1 MSPPSSEPTETVSKR
16 TPGLPT
22 WGGKYFAL
30 AVLFTMNLLN
40 YVDRYSFFAAG
51 KQIKKD
57 LVISD
62 DAFGVLGV
70 SFMIVYTIIS
80 PPMGWM
86 GDRYNRKL
94 LLTGGV
100 GLWSFATVGAAFSH
114 NFGHMFFWRAL
125 LGVGEASYG
134 VIAPALISDLF
145 SVKDRGRAMGIY
157 YLGLPLGSALG
168 YLVGGWIAETL
179 GWQAVFFVVGLPGL
193 VVALAGLVMSDPG
206 RGASE
211 GGTHPVKAERP
222 RMSEYLELLK
232 TPSFVYNTLGMAAV
246 TFGTGAYAAWGSI
259 FYQRVYGL
267 TTSVAGFWIGLVL
280 VGAGLIG
287 IGLGMVLP
295 DLLPEIHQASV
306 SASVCIRRAG
316 CSSSRWGRY
325 SLPSVRDITG
335 ADVRRLDLDGDGA
348 RAVEHSHRK
357 RGAGSSQSHGLLCVH
372 IFDPLSGRHQ
382 LADPRRL
389 DLDPVRHARGGWFA
403 AWPVVR
409 VDRRGSCIRPGSEG
423 HDQPADWYAC
433 GDSRARDWLRSLP
446 DRRATSAGRSGK
458 SAEDERRRTG
468 RFRLFPSLRRREIDP
483 GSWTFRVRAT
493 GYGTRSVPATD

>member
-1 MSPPSSEPTETVSKR
+1 MKLLRSNGRIAGGPGSPCESARTVKAAGAPSDHSHQKTIISDPRRGTFCMSPPSSEPTETVSKR

-211 GGTHPVKAERP
+211 GGTH
-222 RMSEYLELLK
+222 
-232 TPSFVYNTLGMAAV
+232 
-246 TFGTGAYAAWGSI
+246 
-259 FYQRVYGL
+259 
-267 TTSVAGFWIGLVL
+267 
-280 VGAGLIG
+280 
-287 IGLGMVLP
+287 
-295 DLLPEIHQASV
+295 
-306 SASVCIRRAG
+306 
-316 CSSSRWGRY
+316 
-325 SLPSVRDITG
+325 
-335 ADVRRLDLDGDGA
+335 
-348 RAVEHSHRK
+348 
-357 RGAGSSQSHGLLCVH
+357 RGQ
-372 IFDPLSGRHQ
+372 
-382 LADPRRL
+382 
-389 DLDPVRHARGGWFA
+389 
-403 AWPVVR
+403 
-409 VDRRGSCIRPGSEG
+409 
-423 HDQPADWYAC
+423 
-433 GDSRARDWLRSLP
+433 SRA
-446 DRRATSAGRSGK
+446 AA
-458 SAEDERRRTG
+458 DE
-468 RFRLFPSLRRREIDP
+468 
-483 GSWTFRVRAT
+483 
-493 GYGTRSVPATD
+493 